1 MLTTLLHTNTD
12 WASLVLRLVLALV
25 IFPHGAQKVLGWF
38 GGYGYSGTMQYF
50 TTQAG
55 LPTPVAFTVL
65 MAEFVGPI
73 LLVAGLGTRVA
84 ALLIAA
90 VMIGAILKVHKRV
103 GFFMNWNG
111 QQQAGQE
118 GFEYHLLV
126 LAICV
131 ALLVTGGG
139 AFSIDALLVR

>member
-1 MLTTLLHTNTD
+1 MLTTLLHTHAD

-38 GGYGYSGTMQYF
+38 GGYGYTGTMRYF

-55 LPTPVAFTVL
+55 LPAPVAFTVL
-65 MAEFVGPI
+65 MTEFVGPL
-73 LLVAGLGTRVA
+73 LLVAGLGTRVIA
-84 ALLIAA
+84 VLIAA
-90 VMIGAILKVHKRV
+90 VMVGAIFKVHKRV
-103 GFFMNWNG
+103 GFFMNWTG
-111 QQQAGQE
+111 QAQAGQE

-126 LAICV
+126 LAITA

-139 AFSIDALLVR
+139 AFSIDGLIAG

>member
-1 MLTTLLHTNTD
+1 MLTTLLHTHAD

-38 GGYGYSGTMQYF
+38 GGYGYTGTMQYF

-55 LPTPVAFTVL
+55 LSAPVAFTVL
-65 MAEFVGPI
+65 MAEFVGP
-73 LLVAGLGTRVA
+73 LALVAGFGTRLA

-90 VMIGAILKVHKRV
+90 VMIGAIFKVHRGV
-103 GFFMNWNG
+103 GFFMNWTG
-111 QQQAGQE
+111 SRQAGQE
-118 GFEYHLLV
+118 GYEYHLLA
-126 LAICV
+126 LAICA

-139 AFSIDALLVR
+139 AFSVDGLLAR

>member
-38 GGYGYSGTMQYF
+38 GGYGYRGTMQYF

-126 LAICV
+126 LAICA

-139 AFSIDALLVR
+139 AFSLDSVLAR

>member
-1 MLTTLLHTNTD
+1 MLTTLLHTHAD
-12 WASLVLRLVLALV
+12 WASLVLRVVLALV

-55 LPTPVAFTVL
+55 LPAPVAFTVL
-65 MAEFVGPI
+65 IAEFVGPI

-90 VMIGAILKVHKRV
+90 VMIGAIFKVHKRV
-103 GFFMNWNG
+103 GFFMNWTG

-126 LAICV
+126 LAITA

-139 AFSIDALLVR
+139 AFSLDSVLAR